1 MDSGIT
7 VYGAYWCPDCRRSK
21 RFLSEHQ
28 IAYRWIDIEQDETA
42 RAHVENLND
51 GKRIIPTIT
60 FADGGF
66 LVEPSNAQLAQKVKA
81 LQFRHTP

>member
-1 MDSGIT
+1 MESGIT

-28 IAYRWIDIEQDETA
+28 ISYDWINIEEDEVA
-42 RAHVENLND
+42 RATVEQLND

-60 FADGGF
+60 FPDGSL
-66 LVEPSNAQLAQKVKA
+66 LVEPSNAELAQKLGLGGKDP
-81 LQFRHTP
+81 H